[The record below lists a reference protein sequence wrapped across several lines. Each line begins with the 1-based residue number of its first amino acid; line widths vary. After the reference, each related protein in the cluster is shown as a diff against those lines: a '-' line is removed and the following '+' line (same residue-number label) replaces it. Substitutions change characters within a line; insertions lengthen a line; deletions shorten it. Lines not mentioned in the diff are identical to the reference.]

1 MNPRRSRLTTG
12 LVAKRLLKRALDL
25 VVLVPLVFSWFQYA
39 AALRYSPSAYSL
51 VSVSLASVGWLGAY
65 YVLRYIWGSQRG
77 HAKPLSVAWIWRSYL
92 TCIAVALLFHMYVH
106 RAMSA
111 AHPVGPSAWALF
123 AVMIGVLV
131 AAGVASVL
139 LVLKGGLSV
148 WRLVSFLAVIG
159 LSILTFSVPYI
170 YCGIV
175 APTWDVSASRDW
187 AREASSDPKR
197 LGDYIYGANAETL
210 AGIAALYR
218 DTSDPALLS
227 VLQQTP
233 LPLLLDTK
241 CEVANFGSAL
251 YFSVLAWTSAS
262 YGDYQPAPWAR
273 SLVALETLIGYVFMA
288 FLVVILTRFV
298 GDASAPQHP
307 PGDLPPR
314 TTSVQPVR
322 RTRHHRQR
330 ISHHDCASRPGQATG
345 STLRRSRVRASFG

>member
-1 MNPRRSRLTTG
+1 MDPRRSRLTTG
-12 LVAKRLLKRALDL
+12 LVAKHLLKRALDL
-25 VVLVPLVFSWFQYA
+25 VVLVPLVLSWFQYA
-39 AALRYSPSAYSL
+39 AVLRYSPSAYSL

-65 YVLRYIWGSQRG
+65 CVCRYAWGSESAR
-77 HAKPLSVAWIWRSYL
+77 AKPLFVRRSWRLYL
-92 TCIAVALLFHMYVH
+92 ICIVIALLFHMCLH

-111 AHPVGPSAWALF
+111 AHPLGVSTWALF
-123 AVMIGVLV
+123 AVVIGVLV
-131 AAGVASVL
+131 AAGVVSVV
-139 LVLKGGLSV
+139 LVLKAGLTV

-159 LSILTFSVPYI
+159 LSVLTFSVPYV

-197 LGDYIYGANAETL
+197 LGDYIYGANAEAL

-227 VLQQTP
+227 VLQQFP

-241 CEVANFGSAL
+241 CEIANFGPAL

-314 TTSVQPVR
+314 TTNVQPVR
-322 RTRHHRQR
+322 RTRHY
-330 ISHHDCASRPGQATG
+330 RPTG
-345 STLRRSRVRASFG
+345 SSGDIIPISRVSALACRGEQHGQ